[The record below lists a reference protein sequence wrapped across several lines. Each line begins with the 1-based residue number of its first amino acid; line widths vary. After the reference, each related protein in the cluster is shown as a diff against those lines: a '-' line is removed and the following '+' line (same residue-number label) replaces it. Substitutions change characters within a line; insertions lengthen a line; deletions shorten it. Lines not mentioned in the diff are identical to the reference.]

1 VTRFDGST
9 SLVRGELIVIA
20 TGSRP
25 RAPKEIAIDHEH
37 VLDSDSILSMIY
49 LPRTLAVLGAGVIA
63 CEFATIFQALG
74 VQVTMVDKAERPL
87 GFLDPE
93 LSARFVQRF
102 ERDGGRFV
110 GGVRHRSVI
119 HDGFTGAD
127 VLLENGETVRAEKV
141 LVALGRT
148 AAVAGLDL

>member
-1 VTRFDGST
+1 KT
-9 SLVRGELIVIA
+9 LVRGEIIVIA

-49 LPRTLAVLGAGVIA
+49 LPESLAVLGAGVIA

-74 VQVTMVDKAERPL
+74 VKVTMIDKAERPL

-93 LSARFVQRF
+93 LSERFVKRF
-102 ERDGGRFV
+102 ERDGGRFI
-110 GGVRHRSVI
+110 GGLRHKSVV
-119 HDGFTGAD
+119 HDGFAGAD
-127 VLLENGETVRAEKV
+127 VVLENGVELRAEKV
-141 LVALGRT
+141 LVA
-148 AAVAGLDL
+148 